1 MQLLNPV
8 RQAFNVF
15 LSIVIVTPA
24 DEEAKTNQDQQ
35 QNKQP
40 EMLLLT
46 DPIKRLPSLNTN
58 PILSKSQKRL
68 YRDKWTHR
76 PNCEQLLLE
85 LL

>member
-24 DEEAKTNQDQQ
+24 DEEAKTNHHQQ

-40 EMLLLT
+40 EILLLT

-68 YRDKWTHR
+68 YRDKWT
-76 PNCEQLLLE
+76 QT
-85 LL
+85 

>member
-40 EMLLLT
+40 EILLLT

-68 YRDKWTHR
+68 YRDKWT
-76 PNCEQLLLE
+76 QT
-85 LL
+85 

>member
-1 MQLLNPV
+1 MLVALKTQMQLLNPV

-40 EMLLLT
+40 EILLLT

-68 YRDKWTHR
+68 YRDKWT
-76 PNCEQLLLE
+76 QT
-85 LL
+85 

>member
-68 YRDKWTHR
+68 YRDKWT
-76 PNCEQLLLE
+76 QT
-85 LL
+85 